1 MTLIAAAIIISFTT
15 IEFFD
20 YRRVNVD
27 TSIVVDRSRGEKL
40 TVNMNVT
47 FPRVPCYR
55 ESSCLGFRTLRGINH
70 GMRATNA
77 RELRSRLESVA
88 FTLARLTCFPRRAMN

>member
-1 MTLIAAAIIISFTT
+1 MTILAAAIILSFTA

-20 YRRVNVD
+20 YRRIYVD

-40 TVNMNVT
+40 TVNMNIT

-55 ESSCLGFRTLRGINH
+55 ECRIFLNPLPFFCGDIPSK
-70 GMRATNA
+70 GMRAQDVSRAFIHIVKACT
-77 RELRSRLESVA
+77 RSKRHDDI
-88 FTLARLTCFPRRAMN
+88 R

>member
-1 MTLIAAAIIISFTT
+1 MTIIAAAIILSFTS

-40 TVNMNVT
+40 TANMNIT
-47 FPRVPCYR
+47 FPRVPCYCECR
-55 ESSCLGFRTLRGINH
+55 IFLNLLPLFVAIFLAS
-70 GMRATNA
+70 GMRVQDV
-77 RELRSRLESVA
+77 SRA
-88 FTLARLTCFPRRAMN
+88 FIHIMTTYTPSKRHDDTC

>member
-1 MTLIAAAIIISFTT
+1 MTIIAAAIILSFTT

-40 TVNMNVT
+40 TVNMNIT

-55 ESSCLGFRTLRGINH
+55 EYLRPFDSVGEHSVLHARTDLSR
-70 GMRATNA
+70 NA
-77 RELRSRLESVA
+77 
-88 FTLARLTCFPRRAMN
+88 LARPLPRTFPVNLEEGEFRR